1 MSDHPQFKAYAALAA
16 VCFFW
21 GTTYLGIRIAL
32 ESFAPVTLV
41 GLRYLLSGLI
51 MTAGARV
58 VATPLPRG
66 KELLWTAVNGLIIL
80 GIGNSCLAFAE
91 QWIPSGLSS
100 LLVATSPFWMVS
112 IEAMLPEGERL
123 RAPTIAAMLVGIA
136 GVALLAAPDLRSSS
150 PSGAKF
156 MLGFALLQIG
166 VAGWSVGSMLQRHQ
180 RSQAHPF
187 VSAAVQ
193 QLATGVAFAIPALL
207 QPQHSQWNARG
218 IGAMLYLAIFGGLIG
233 YSAYVLMMDRLPVAI
248 ASVYTYIN
256 PMVAVLLGWA
266 LYHEHFG
273 ITEAIA
279 MATIFLGVA
288 LVRHAQR
295 KVQARAARAS

>member
-1 MSDHPQFKAYAALAA
+1 
-16 VCFFW
+16 
-21 GTTYLGIRIAL
+21 
-32 ESFAPVTLV
+32 
-41 GLRYLLSGLI
+41 
-51 MTAGARV
+51 
-58 VATPLPRG
+58 
-66 KELLWTAVNGLIIL
+66 
-80 GIGNSCLAFAE
+80 
-91 QWIPSGLSS
+91 
-100 LLVATSPFWMVS
+100 
-112 IEAMLPEGERL
+112 
-123 RAPTIAAMLVGIA
+123 
-136 GVALLAAPDLRSSS
+136 
-150 PSGAKF
+150 
-156 MLGFALLQIG
+156 MLGFALVQIG

-180 RSQAHPF
+180 VSLAHPF

-218 IGAMLYLAIFGGLIG
+218 VGAMLYLAIFGGLMG

-295 KVQARAARAS
+295 KVQAKAARAS